1 MNEAFIHAVRGYF
14 PGHYFFSPSLPLV
27 VFHGPQ
33 KGELLFMDW
42 VKGSQ
47 RKLAEGYRRHPLLF
61 PSLPGFTALV
71 DPSPAAC
78 RGNSTKLLRRN
89 GLERISLCFSFRN
102 HPDRTLR
109 GNSLPRLPRQK
120 AYQPLRLCHGQSAA
134 GTGIRPPAR
143 SHVFSGD
150 HTAESAHNYA
160 DYWLQRLASR
170 MDGRK
175 SSRRLHPSRMDG
187 SRSRES
193 AALYGR
199 GIRITVTDRAAK

>member
-1 MNEAFIHAVRGYF
+1 MKLLSMLSEVIFQVIIFSLLPFLWWFFTARRKES
-14 PGHYFFSPSLPLV
+14 FFSWIGL
-27 VFHGPQ
+27 
-33 KGELLFMDW
+33 KA
-42 VKGSQ
+42 VKGSWP
-47 RKLAEGYRRHPLLF
+47 KVIGGILFFFLLC
-61 PSLPGFTALV
+61 LV
-71 DPSPAAC
+71 SQLWWIPH
-78 RGNSTKLLRRN
+78 LLRRN
-89 GLERISLCFSFRN
+89 GVERISLRFSFRN
-102 HPDRTLR
+102 HPDRALR

-150 HTAESAHNYA
+150 RTAESAHNYA